1 MSKSHDLAWAAGFFD
16 GEGYITIGRRKSTIS
31 GKFYNHHYLRIGIN
45 HVAKEPIHEM
55 IRIFGG
61 NLQHQKLNKVVGNR
75 IPRLQWV
82 CNTKKAE
89 EVLRSMMPYLR
100 NKNRSAEI
108 AFEYLKTIG
117 RVGLRLLDGVD
128 EERERL
134 RIALQDANK
143 LD

>member
-16 GEGYITIGRRKSTIS
+16 GEGYITIGRRKSTVN
-31 GKFYNHHYLRIGIN
+31 GKYYNHHYLRIGIN
-45 HVAKEPIHEM
+45 HVAKEPVYEM

-61 NLQHQKLNKVVGNR
+61 NLQYQNKDKVVGNR

-89 EVLRSMMPYLR
+89 EVLREMMPYFR

-117 RVGLRLLDGVD
+117 RTGQRLEIGVD
-128 EERERL
+128 ERREELRL
-134 RIALQDANK
+134 ALQMTNK